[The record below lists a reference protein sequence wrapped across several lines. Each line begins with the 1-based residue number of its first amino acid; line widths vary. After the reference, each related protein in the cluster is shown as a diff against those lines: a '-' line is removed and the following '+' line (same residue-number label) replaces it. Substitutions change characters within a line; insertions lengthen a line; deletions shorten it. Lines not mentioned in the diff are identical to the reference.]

1 MGDVVTFT
9 ITPENLA
16 AIIREQSGGHLDDE
30 ERSRLVDVISSMT
43 AEELAAA
50 TKLQIVI
57 RVGGRM
63 RASID
68 LTSEM
73 KLFDVGVSPDSAEL
87 DSGQRDA
94 APGGGPVDS
103 GEEWG
108 DA

>member
-16 AIIREQSGGHLDDE
+16 RIIREQSGGHLDDD
-30 ERSRLVDVISSMT
+30 ERSLLADAISSMT
-43 AEELAAA
+43 AEELAAD
-50 TKLQIVI
+50 TKLKIVI
-57 RVGGRM
+57 RVRGRM

-73 KLFDVGVSPDSAEL
+73 KLFDVGVSSESTEPEPP
-87 DSGQRDA
+87 R
-94 APGGGPVDS
+94 PHGGPADS
-103 GEEWG
+103 DSEEWG